1 MLLPFCII
9 DYILKIGGAYS
20 WDEKVRPYIAELHE
34 VHNILPE
41 RGVRASIVHLKEM
54 YALKR
59 AYVNHN
65 ANPLRGVYPD
75 AWHLL

>member
-1 MLLPFCII
+1 MLPLCII

-20 WDEKVRPYIAELHE
+20 WDEKARPYIAELRM
-34 VHNILPE
+34 VHQILPE

-54 YALKR
+54 YALKKR
-59 AYVNHN
+59 AHVNHN
-65 ANPLRGVYPD
+65 PLWGVYPD